1 MMSNIQFKVVYN
13 YERTSTLRENGTA
26 AVYIRAYLN
35 GKNRYF
41 NTGIYITPKQWH
53 KRNRTI
59 VHHPNQYQLNKHI
72 RDEIEKMQRF
82 EYELQERGQDITLNR
97 LKDYRDHKSIR
108 SFTDFV
114 KDQLEKEKARLRRS
128 TYTDQR
134 QTLEKLIAF
143 QEDIRFHEIKPKFL
157 KSFIEFLH
165 TEGLSQN
172 TVHKHYKNFRKFIN
186 LAIRYEYLTPDKNP
200 CKQVSVKKVK
210 TEKLF
215 LLEQEFK
222 QFEAFEAPKNK
233 PQLAVVKDI
242 FLFTCMTGL
251 RFSDVS
257 ALKKEN
263 VVETPEGIELH
274 FVAVKTG
281 KPYRQNLRKLFPI
294 PGSMYSRPEQIIKR
308 RLKDL
313 LIEDDILFVYK
324 HRNSYVRQLKKLAEP
339 LSVRAVVKSDI
350 SSHTGRHTFGT
361 MMADKVDVHVLKEL
375 MQHSNIRETMI
386 YVHLNNKMIDK
397 ALDRVNW

>member
-1 MMSNIQFKVVYN
+1 MPNVQFKVVYN
-13 YERTSTLRENGTA
+13 YERTATLRQDGTA

-35 GKNRYF
+35 GKNSYF
-41 NTGIYITPKQWH
+41 NTGISITPKQWH
-53 KRNRTI
+53 KRNRTV
-59 VHHPNQYQLNKHI
+59 VHHPNQYLLNKQI

-82 EYELQERGQDITLNR
+82 EYELREMGQEVSLKR
-97 LKDYRDHKSIR
+97 LKDYREHKSIR
-108 SFTDFV
+108 SFTDFI
-114 KDQLEKEKARLRRS
+114 KDQLEKEKARLTRS

-134 QTLEKLIAF
+134 QTLQKLEAF
-143 QEDIRFHEIKPKFL
+143 QENIRFHELKPKLL

-165 TEGLSQN
+165 TQGLSQN

-200 CKQVSVKKVK
+200 CKQITVKKVQ

-222 QFEAFEAPKNK
+222 QFEAFEIPKDK
-233 PQLAVVKDI
+233 PHLAVVKDL

-257 ALKKEN
+257 ALTKEN

-274 FVAVKTG
+274 FVAQKTS
-281 KPYRQNLRKLFPI
+281 KPYRQNLRKLFPVS
-294 PGSMYSRPEQIIKR
+294 GVKYSRPEQIIKR
-308 RLKDL
+308 RLKEL
-313 LIEDDILFVYK
+313 LVEDEILFVYRQR
-324 HRNSYVRQLKKLAEP
+324 HSYVRQLKKLAERLP
-339 LSVRAVVKSDI
+339 VRAVVQSDI

-375 MQHSNIRETMI
+375 MQHSNIRETMV
-386 YVHLNNKMIDK
+386 YVHLNNKMIDS
-397 ALDRVNW
+397 ALDRVKW